1 MKIAIGSDHAG
12 FPLKEGVLKYLST
25 QDVETVDLGT
35 HSAEPV
41 DYPDFGIKVAR
52 MVASGEIERGILI
65 CGSGV
70 GMSIV
75 ANRFPGVRAAL
86 CLDTEMAIMSRKHND
101 SNILVM
107 AGRKTDM
114 ESAGSIVEA
123 WLETEFEGDRHQRRL
138 DKIHAMESGL
148 KS

>member
-1 MKIAIGSDHAG
+1 
-12 FPLKEGVLKYLST
+12 
-25 QDVETVDLGT
+25 
-35 HSAEPV
+35 
-41 DYPDFGIKVAR
+41 
-52 MVASGEIERGILI
+52 
-65 CGSGV
+65 
-70 GMSIV
+70 
-75 ANRFPGVRAAL
+75 
-86 CLDTEMAIMSRKHND
+86 MAIMSRKHND

-123 WLETEFEGDRHQRRL
+123 WLETEFEGERHQRRL